1 LKKDSVSGLVAQRDT
16 MIFPQGKEDKD
27 MGQWAWTFDTLTAE
41 ERSEYDSLQE
51 QWQEAEME
59 QRYESQKE
67 IEQRINAFIDR
78 MNNKYGEYQ

>member
-1 LKKDSVSGLVAQRDT
+1 
-16 MIFPQGKEDKD
+16 
-27 MGQWAWTFDTLTAE
+27 MGQWAWTFDTLTPE

-78 MNNKYGEYQ
+78 MNNKYGERQ